1 VAGVV
6 ALLGA
11 LLGGQARA
19 EDARIAVGATAVQE
33 GDSGT
38 TTLDFPITRSGDT
51 GAEVVVAFTTADGTA
66 TAGSDYTS
74 ISGTV
79 TIPAGATAAV
89 VRVPVLGDRTWE
101 RDETVQLRL
110 TGISAVNG
118 PGMNFATRQNLR
130 CGSSPH
136 AVLALDVSGDGRCD
150 LVSVNS
156 DDSTV
161 AVLLNTTAPGAA
173 AATFAPAVAFA
184 TGAAPVAVVVGDF
197 NGDGRPDLAV
207 ISQDLS
213 AGTQATLT
221 VLFNATPAGT
231 AAPVFTAAP
240 YDLHGLPL
248 ALAAGDFD
256 HDGLTDLAVVVAGQ
270 VQVLQNRT
278 ARGSTALA
286 LAASVIPVGTS
297 PCALVCAD
305 LTGDG
310 LPDLAVL
317 GAGTPGTPNSGTVVV
332 LANVTAVGGAPVFT
346 AAGGAALEGG
356 GVDLV
361 AVDLNGDGQAD
372 LAVLVPGTSH
382 ALVLRN
388 LTPPGA
394 ATTVFAAALTVP
406 VRAGAAAIAAA
417 DLDGDGRAE
426 LITVNQTSNTVSVLR
441 NTGVAGG
448 DPAFAARSDCAVGA
462 GPVAVAAGLLTGDAR
477 TDLAVAN
484 FAGTTLTVLPNVPAT
499 ISTAS
504 ALGTIRNDDALP
516 AVTLSLP
523 QGGVLREHGGQ
534 LAVQASLANPSSA
547 AVTVTLAFS
556 GAPAGRYSVP
566 GATIVI
572 PAGALSGSLVVS
584 AVDNAVHDGD
594 AVLAVGISAVSGGAA
609 AGGGVSV
616 TIVDDDPAPPP
627 ALVALSAQGAPFSE
641 RGGVATV
648 TATLST
654 AVATD
659 VVVALAASGVDQA
672 RWRLAPATL
681 TIPAGALAASAT
693 VTGVDDAMYEGDQTL
708 VVTIADVTGAV
719 AAPGAADV
727 ALVEGDDEPVPG
739 ITLTSDVTAIA
750 EAGGVADLTVRLSGP
765 TAVPVRV
772 PLLLGAGV
780 APDRYLLADAELT
793 IPAGAL
799 GATTTLT
806 GVDDALYEGDRV
818 LSVALGAVDGAVEA
832 PDAVPLAI
840 TVIDDEAV
848 PVVTLAAGASAI
860 AENGG
865 ATTIAATLSG
875 PAAEAVAITLGF
887 AGAEG
892 RYDASAAQIVIPAGG
907 LVGGITLSG
916 HDDALFAGDQA
927 VTVTALDAS
936 GALVAGDAPTILISE
951 DEARPT
957 VTLGLDATVLAE
969 TGGTATLTATLSGP
983 AAYAVTVVIGAQGV
997 SAPASAPGD
1006 PAAGPDAIASAD
1018 PLVAGAEPASAD
1030 DWNLSAPVIVI
1041 PAGELSASV
1050 TLAAVDDPLFEGTE
1064 ALALS
1069 ITAVDGADD
1078 AMLEPLVALIV
1089 DDDAPPQVALAVDQQ
1104 IIAEAGGVATITAT
1118 LTAACGRDVA
1128 ISLDAGA
1135 AQGLLSAPVIVIPAG
1150 LRSGNVRLSAQ
1161 DDGLAAGDQEVAIAI
1176 ASVQNAVAGDAT
1188 AVGLVIADAGMPAL
1202 SLTAADAFVTAG
1214 TGTMLTARLDRAAAR
1229 DVTVTLACAG
1239 SADPADYALDSV
1251 TLVIPAGAVEATVAL
1266 ATVADAALLEDEL
1279 VTVTAEADVAL
1290 VDPDAVVLVVIEPD
1304 EVPLP
1309 EGES

>member
-1 VAGVV
+1 MRCSA
-6 ALLGA
+6 
-11 LLGGQARA
+11 ARRGA

-66 TAGSDYTS
+66 TAGSDYTAT
-74 ISGTV
+74 SGTV

-101 RDETVQLRL
+101 RDETVQVRL

-184 TGAAPVAVVVGDF
+184 TGAAPVAVVAGDF

-207 ISQDLS
+207 ISQDLG

-221 VLFNATPAGT
+221 VLFNATPAGA

-286 LAASVIPVGTS
+286 LVASAIPVGTS

-332 LANVTAVGGAPVFT
+332 LANVTPPGGAPVFNV
-346 AAGGAALEGG
+346 AGGAALEGG

-361 AVDLNGDGQAD
+361 ALDLSGDGLAD
-372 LAVLVPGTSH
+372 VAVLVPGTSH

-394 ATTVFAAALTVP
+394 ATAVFAAALTVP

-484 FAGTTLTVLPNVPAT
+484 FGGTTLTVLPNVPAT
-499 ISTAS
+499 IATAS

-523 QGGVLREHGGQ
+523 QGGVLAEHGGQ
-534 LAVQASLANPSSA
+534 LAVQASLADPSSA

-609 AGGGVSV
+609 VGGGVTV

-654 AVATD
+654 AAAKD

-672 RWRLAPATL
+672 RWRLAPTTL

-693 VTGVDDAMYEGDQTL
+693 VTGVDDAIYEGDQAL
-708 VVTIADVTGAV
+708 VVTIADVTGAL

-727 ALVEGDDEPVPG
+727 ALVEGDDEPVPVVSLAADVASVAEQGGVATLTARLSLATTVPVQVALSVGGGAAPGRYRLSGTALTIPAGALAASVTLTAVDDAIHQGDQEVTVGIGAVSGPVAGTATAVSITIVDDEAVPG
-739 ITLTSDVTAIA
+739 ITLASDVAAIA
-750 EAGGVADLTVRLSGP
+750 EAGGVADLTVTLSGP

-780 APDRYLLADAELT
+780 APERYLLADAELT

-799 GATTTLT
+799 AATTTLT
-806 GVDDALYEGDRV
+806 GVDDAIYEGDRV
-818 LSVALGAVDGAVEA
+818 LGVALGAVDGAVVA

-840 TVIDDEAV
+840 TVIDDEVV

-860 AENGG
+860 AEHGG

-892 RYDASAAQIVIPAGG
+892 RYDASAAQIVIPSGG

-936 GALVAGDAPTILISE
+936 GALVAADAPTILISD

-957 VTLGLDATVLAE
+957 VTLALDATVLAE
-969 TGGTATLTATLSGP
+969 AGGTATLTATLSGP
-983 AAYAVTVVIGAQGV
+983 AAYEVTVMIGAQGV
-997 SAPASAPGD
+997 SVPASAPGD
-1006 PAAGPDAIASAD
+1006 PAAGPDAVAARRSAGGRRG
-1018 PLVAGAEPASAD
+1018 AGQRGRLEPVRADDRHPCWCAERQRHARGRRRPALRGHRGPGPVDHRGGWRRRRDGRAAGGADRRRRGAATGGPRRRPADHRGGGRRGDHHRDARCRVRPRRHRRPRRGRCPGAAEPHPS
-1030 DWNLSAPVIVI
+1030 SSFPR
-1041 PAGELSASV
+1041 
-1050 TLAAVDDPLFEGTE
+1050 
-1064 ALALS
+1064 
-1069 ITAVDGADD
+1069 
-1078 AMLEPLVALIV
+1078 
-1089 DDDAPPQVALAVDQQ
+1089 
-1104 IIAEAGGVATITAT
+1104 
-1118 LTAACGRDVA
+1118 AC
-1128 ISLDAGA
+1128 
-1135 AQGLLSAPVIVIPAG
+1135 
-1150 LRSGNVRLSAQ
+1150 
-1161 DDGLAAGDQEVAIAI
+1161 
-1176 ASVQNAVAGDAT
+1176 
-1188 AVGLVIADAGMPAL
+1188 
-1202 SLTAADAFVTAG
+1202 
-1214 TGTMLTARLDRAAAR
+1214 
-1229 DVTVTLACAG
+1229 
-1239 SADPADYALDSV
+1239 
-1251 TLVIPAGAVEATVAL
+1251 
-1266 ATVADAALLEDEL
+1266 
-1279 VTVTAEADVAL
+1279 
-1290 VDPDAVVLVVIEPD
+1290 
-1304 EVPLP
+1304 
-1309 EGES
+1309 